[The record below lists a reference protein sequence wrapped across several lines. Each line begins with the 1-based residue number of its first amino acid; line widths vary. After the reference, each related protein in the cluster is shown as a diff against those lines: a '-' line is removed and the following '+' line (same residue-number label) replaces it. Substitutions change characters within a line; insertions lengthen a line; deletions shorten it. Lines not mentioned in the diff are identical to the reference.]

1 MRLPQIIAHR
11 GANQLF
17 PENTMAAFKKART
30 LGINWIELDVQLS
43 KDNILFIFH
52 DNNAKRLTGVDYDLT
67 ECDFDDI
74 AELSVLVGKFS
85 KTEKYSIPTLTEY
98 LNWMLDNP
106 KIHSNIEIKAKE
118 KSDPIYEKRL
128 AEAVIALL
136 KDYPGLHARII
147 LSSFSE
153 VILQALANFFTKE
166 NDVALV
172 WLAYIE
178 NWQQYSG
185 KPLNAIYAKFNQYH
199 CVALGINSD
208 VLINQARVDQLKTK
222 FQNIL
227 AYSTDVV
234 DMDQA
239 SAFIEY
245 GVDSVFVDDIVPL
258 QQHTP
263 TTIGLLGTGDE
274 ITTGDIVNT
283 NTPRLARE
291 IYAMGFRVGSHL
303 VCRDDQA
310 AIESSLRFLL
320 KHHNVVITVG
330 GLGPTEDDKTMLAV
344 AAVSQCELKF
354 SAESWQR
361 IKARISKRTAVIPE
375 NNKKQAYFPEGA
387 KILPNHH
394 GTADGCYL
402 CLDHNQYLLV
412 LPGPPHEC
420 MAMFHS
426 CVQPLLKEIG
436 YYKARQV
443 YYWQLLGASE
453 AEISNQ
459 LKPLA
464 LAYGEHLGYRAAWPY
479 LEVKLH
485 SNSPSAKLAALINKI
500 EEILAPFI
508 ATTNQAVASQ
518 LLKKYLAVGNIEL
531 TIHKDMTKGYIGS
544 QLMALLPKHINNPQF
559 CIALS
564 TEGMVEF
571 WQKNA
576 GVSDKISVKINFTD
590 YNNDHCSEKVHT
602 TQYIT
607 KGKHSFVF
615 AYEWV
620 CAAILALLEQEVGN
634 IE

>member
-1 MRLPQIIAHR
+1 
-11 GANQLF
+11 
-17 PENTMAAFKKART
+17 MAAFKKART

-52 DNNAKRLTGVDYDLT
+52 DNNAKRLTGVDQDVT

-74 AELSVLVGKFS
+74 AELSVLKGKFS
-85 KTEKYSIPTLTEY
+85 TTRKYPIPTLTEY
-98 LNWMLDNP
+98 LTWMLDNP
-106 KIHSNIEIKAKE
+106 EIHSNIEIKAKE
-118 KSDPIYEKRL
+118 KPSPIYEKRL

-136 KDYPGLHARII
+136 KDYPGLRSRII

-153 VILQALANFFTKE
+153 VILQALASFFTKE

-172 WLAYIE
+172 WLAYID
-178 NWQQYSG
+178 NWVQCSE
-185 KPLNAIYAKFNQYH
+185 KLLNTIGTKFNQYH
-199 CVALGINSD
+199 CVAFGINND
-208 VLINQARVDQLKTK
+208 ALINQERVDQLKTK

-227 AYSTDVV
+227 VYGTDVV

-239 SAFIEY
+239 RAFIGY

-258 QQHTP
+258 QQHTQ

-303 VCRDDQA
+303 VCRDDQT

-320 KHHNVVITVG
+320 KNHNVVITVG

-344 AAVSQCELKF
+344 AAVGQCELEF
-354 SAESWQR
+354 NEESWQR

-375 NNKKQAYFPEGA
+375 NNKKQAYFPERS
-387 KILPNHH
+387 KILPNQH

-402 CLDHNQYLLV
+402 RLEHNHHLFV

-420 MAMFHS
+420 MAMFHNF
-426 CVQPLLKEIG
+426 VVPLLKKLG
-436 YYKARQV
+436 NYNKRQV

-459 LKPLA
+459 LQPLA
-464 LAYGEHLGYRAAWPY
+464 LACGEHFGYRASWPY

-485 SNSPSAKLAALINKI
+485 SDSLRDKI
-500 EEILAPFI
+500 DPLVDKIDAILAPFVVTI
-508 ATTNQAVASQ
+508 GRKMASQ
-518 LLKKYLAVGNIEL
+518 LLKQYLMTGDIEL
-531 TIHKDMTKGYIGS
+531 VIHKDITKGYIGS

-571 WQKNA
+571 WQKNE

-590 YNNDHCSEKVHT
+590 YSNDHCSEKVHN
-602 TQYIT
+602 TQFIT